1 MNWLLL
7 AVVLTLAFFIVRG
20 YRRGL
25 LRMIYSM
32 VAWIV
37 MFVLVSWA
45 APYVNDFLVE
55 NTSLDERISA
65 YCEEKI
71 QEKVQEKINSNVQ
84 DAMGQSQNL
93 NDLGIKLPDSVL
105 KNITEKTAGAT
116 GDLLDATGLCT
127 IAEKELTAFA
137 LNGISFFATMG
148 IAMIFLHLIS
158 RTIGVVSRIP
168 VVRGVNRYLGMVM
181 GAISGMMVVWIAFY
195 VIAICSTS
203 QIGNCLLS
211 YIYESTFLNYLYKN
225 NLVVTMVM
233 LFL

>member
-1 MNWLLL
+1 MNWLLF

-45 APYVNDFLVE
+45 APYVNNFLVE

-71 QEKVQEKINSNVQ
+71 QEKINSNVQ

-105 KNITEKTAGAT
+105 KNISEKTAGAT
-116 GDLLDATGLCT
+116 GELLDATGLCAT
-127 IAEKELTAFA
+127 AAKELTVFA

-211 YIYESTFLNYLYKN
+211 YIYESTFLNYLYEN

-233 LFL
+233 LLL